1 MQPRSQ
7 YEILNTIKMLKQYT
21 LLATLLAGTSSIY
34 AQSPLEG
41 YLFNKNREA
50 IASGT
55 LTIKNSKSA
64 TTSDA
69 DGHFKFNTIV
79 TPKVTLNIS
88 AVGYRSLT
96 KVVAL
101 DTLKSPL
108 QITQ

>member
-41 YLFNKNREA
+41 YLINKNREA

-55 LTIKNSKSA
+55 LAIKIANQPPHR
-64 TTSDA
+64 TLMD
-69 DGHFKFNTIV
+69 
-79 TPKVTLNIS
+79 TLNS
-88 AVGYRSLT
+88 T
-96 KVVAL
+96 
-101 DTLKSPL
+101 PL
-108 QITQ
+108 LPQK